1 MRLLARDLKPVT
13 LIKVNGDLYHGIRV
27 NLQSS
32 INKLLTQAFD
42 IPFEEGDFIER
53 ELKNGIKE
61 KYIILKINYS
71 TNVINM
77 DIEKVT
83 DLTENRGEKI
93 MEERK
98 RIVNNTNNFYG
109 EATGIQIQQ
118 GTNNSLQEQTI
129 TQEFNYAKVKEV
141 LEQIK
146 KYDSMFDEEYGEKA
160 PELRNMIEE
169 MEVLLQKRENPSKI
183 KMVLTEIKNLSIGI
197 AGSLIASGIL
207 ATIAPVL

>member
-1 MRLLARDLKPVT
+1 M
-13 LIKVNGDLYHGIRV
+13 

-83 DLTENRGEKI
+83 DLTKNKRREDHGGEEEN
-93 MEERK
+93 
-98 RIVNNTNNFYG
+98 
-109 EATGIQIQQ
+109 
-118 GTNNSLQEQTI
+118 
-129 TQEFNYAKVKEV
+129 
-141 LEQIK
+141 
-146 KYDSMFDEEYGEKA
+146 
-160 PELRNMIEE
+160 
-169 MEVLLQKRENPSKI
+169 SK
-183 KMVLTEIKNLSIGI
+183 
-197 AGSLIASGIL
+197 
-207 ATIAPVL
+207 

>member
-83 DLTENRGEKI
+83 DLTKNRGEKI
-93 MEERK
+93 MEERE

>member
-13 LIKVNGDLYHGIRV
+13 LMKVNGDLYHGIRV

-32 INKLLTQAFD
+32 VNKLLTQAFD

-83 DLTENRGEKI
+83 DLTKNRGEKI
-93 MEERK
+93 MEERE
-98 RIVNNTNNFYG
+98 RIINNTNNFYG

-169 MEVLLQKRENPSKI
+169 IEVLLQKRENPSKI

-207 ATIAPVL
+207 ATIAPIL

>member
-13 LIKVNGDLYHGIRV
+13 LIKANGDLYHGIRV

-83 DLTENRGEKI
+83 DLTKNRGEKI

>member
-1 MRLLARDLKPVT
+1 
-13 LIKVNGDLYHGIRV
+13 
-27 NLQSS
+27 
-32 INKLLTQAFD
+32 
-42 IPFEEGDFIER
+42 
-53 ELKNGIKE
+53 
-61 KYIILKINYS
+61 
-71 TNVINM
+71 M

-83 DLTENRGEKI
+83 DLTKNRGEKI
-93 MEERK
+93 MEERE

-118 GTNNSLQEQTI
+118 GTNNSLQVQTI

-169 MEVLLQKRENPSKI
+169 IEVLLQKRENPSKI

-207 ATIAPVL
+207 ATIALIL

>member
-1 MRLLARDLKPVT
+1 
-13 LIKVNGDLYHGIRV
+13 
-27 NLQSS
+27 
-32 INKLLTQAFD
+32 
-42 IPFEEGDFIER
+42 
-53 ELKNGIKE
+53 
-61 KYIILKINYS
+61 
-71 TNVINM
+71 M
-77 DIEKVT
+77 DIENVT
-83 DLTENRGEKI
+83 DLTKNRGEKI
-93 MEERK
+93 MEERE

-118 GTNNSLQEQTI
+118 GTNNSLQVQTI

-169 MEVLLQKRENPSKI
+169 IEVLLQKRENPSKI

-207 ATIAPVL
+207 ATIALIL